1 MDKSLVKQNTMCDMI
16 PDDGVFRKNTDQDIH
31 RSCITYNVCKSPE
44 KQDNDLYTFIQWQ
57 EHNEDLLRRSIK
69 GHHQSNV

>member
-1 MDKSLVKQNTMCDMI
+1 MDKSLVKQSTMCDMI
-16 PDDGVFRKNTDQDIH
+16 PHNGAQENADQDTH
-31 RSCITYNVCKSPE
+31 RSCTTYNICTAPE
-44 KQDNDLYTFIQWQ
+44 KQENDLYTFIQWQ